1 MHLLDDL
8 TKFTM
13 TDQIRPQMATL
24 ASQSSALKLHTAIID
39 NYVDGK
45 EFIRLS
51 KEDIAKMVPPV
62 GMANKIMR
70 LQEKVGSKSVSMYIL
85 RSRCVYSLY

>member
-1 MHLLDDL
+1 MSLCQNIYPVKVLSSVL
-8 TKFTM
+8 T
-13 TDQIRPQMATL
+13 
-24 ASQSSALKLHTAIID
+24 IID

-70 LQEKVGSKSVSMYIL
+70 LQAKVASKSVSMHVHM
-85 RSRCVYSLY
+85 SRCVYSLYYLCWA